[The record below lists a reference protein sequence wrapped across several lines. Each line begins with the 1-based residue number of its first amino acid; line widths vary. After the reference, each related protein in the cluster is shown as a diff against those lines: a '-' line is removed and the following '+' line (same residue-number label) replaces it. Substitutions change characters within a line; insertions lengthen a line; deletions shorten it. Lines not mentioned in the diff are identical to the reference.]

1 MTGQPVVDA
10 TEDRGRSVLPDG
22 QSAGGIAAP
31 DLGLDGMKIADVDQ
45 AVFGKRRGSGA
56 GDLLDARQMS
66 GQRPTPGGTRFDGAL
81 GCAILG
87 SV

>member
-31 DLGLDGMKIADVDQ
+31 DLGLDGMKIADLDQ

-66 GQRPTPGGTRFDGAL
+66 GQRPGPGGTRFDGAL

-87 SV
+87 SI